1 MKHRKDPPTAALRRR
16 YERVRARV
24 GKIGLVLQGTITERT
39 ITRPNPVQRDQQN
52 TYGPYYQWTRK
63 HEGKTVTVNLT
74 ASQARAFQRA
84 IDNHRKLVEL
94 LREMRALSWQ
104 ILEATTAGVKRH
116 KPRTPPHFRLS

>member
-1 MKHRKDPPTAALRRR
+1 MKSRKDPPTAALRRR

-24 GKIGLVLQGTITERT
+24 AKIGLVLQGTITERT

-63 HEGKTVTVNLT
+63 HDGKTVTVNLS

-104 ILEATTAGVKRH
+104 ILEATTAGVKRR
-116 KPRTPPHFRLS
+116 KPRTPHHFRLS